1 LTRLLIS
8 DNAVRIGTKQ
18 EFGGDD
24 DGASSMEMVLMA
36 LAGCT
41 ASDVITIMQKKQLDI
56 TSLEINVHGELVD
69 DYPPIYEKLFVEYV
83 FGGNDLDLKAV
94 ERSVQL
100 STEKYCSVQAMLQ
113 NKVPIEHKIA
123 IL

>member
-1 LTRLLIS
+1 
-8 DNAVRIGTKQ
+8 VRIGTKQ

-41 ASDVITIMQKKQLDI
+41 TSDVITIMQKKQLDI